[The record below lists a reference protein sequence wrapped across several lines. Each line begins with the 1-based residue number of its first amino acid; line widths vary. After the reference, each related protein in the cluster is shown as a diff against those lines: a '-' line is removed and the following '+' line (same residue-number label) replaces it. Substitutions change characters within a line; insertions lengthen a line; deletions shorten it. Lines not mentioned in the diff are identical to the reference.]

1 MTNIAE
7 TQAPII
13 VDVQYKIV
21 DVSARLMLA
30 EQALQKTAEAIQAQE
45 LRNELALL
53 QKQEQEIKENI
64 KNSMIVSGVKSIET
78 NTHKFTVKNN
88 PGSVVIVDEHM
99 IPSEYKKEKVT
110 VTVDKTAI
118 KKAIEGGQEIHGA
131 NMSYSQTLLI
141 TPK

>member
-1 MTNIAE
+1 
-7 TQAPII
+7 
-13 VDVQYKIV
+13 
-21 DVSARLMLA
+21 MLA
-30 EQALQKTAEAIQAQE
+30 EQALQKTTEAIQAQE

-53 QKQEQEIKENI
+53 QKQKQEQEIKENI

-88 PGSVVIVDEHM
+88 PGSVVIVDDQM

-110 VTVDKTAI
+110 VTIDKTAI
-118 KKAIEGGQEIHGA
+118 KKAIEWGQEIHGA

-141 TPK
+141 HQSKWKRKHY